1 MKYSKKK
8 KKVGDDFAENIL
20 QDEVIK
26 LQEAYKFVE
35 RREVTGFCFYCF
47 FGNIELFW
55 GFLENF

>member
-8 KKVGDDFAENIL
+8 KKVRDDFAENIL

-47 FGNIELFW
+47 LAILNYFGDS
-55 GFLENF
+55 